1 MVSPRTIH
9 KVPRW
14 GISLPRGAGKG
25 RVFILIGIH
34 EGHLVHPTDNPR
46 FSHIDNVGLMARR
59 THEEMH
65 FLIIRPESD
74 MNPPGTAL
82 LRLTVDSG
90 VRGKSFITHDPQ
102 SSILSLHTYQV
113 PGPSG
118 SFSRSDLLAVFK
130 PGEVIHMERT
140 GVGITHPYGT
150 VRNVD
155 SRIESSWTMN
165 PA

>member
-1 MVSPRTIH
+1 M
-9 KVPRW
+9 
-14 GISLPRGAGKG
+14 PRGAGKG

-34 EGHLVHPTDNPR
+34 ERHLVHPTDNPR

-90 VRGKSFITHDPQ
+90 VWGKSFIALSPQ

-113 PGPSG
+113 PGPSR
-118 SFSRSDLLAVFK
+118 SFSRSDLLTVFK
-130 PGEVIHMERT
+130 PGEMIHMERT

-155 SRIESSWTMN
+155 GRIEAAWSMN